1 MKKAVYKIVAALVSA
16 LLLMSM
22 LSGCGKKNNPADTAE
37 PASTSAPA
45 GTAAPAEIEVESG
58 RRDGERFEDV
68 IVIEGMEETVQYQH
82 VRNEA
87 LGFEIDFDYENL
99 ERRSEANRECFVSV
113 YDLPNAPENYL
124 EVTYRAEDADTVA
137 ASYTEALSRDYDL
150 LTGTRELARAGS
162 CIRIEA
168 SELKGTGRMADQL
181 QVVYIIP
188 AADGCR
194 VAIEHYA
201 IESAEGFGRRFSY
214 ILNTLTV
221 IAWQG
226 EAGLSDQQAL
236 AAVRNY
242 CRPEPGAGEH
252 RKLRRI
258 SVLLGSRLQ
267 QRAGD
272 RGPLPVVYG
281 RADPLLR

>member
-99 ERRSEANRECFVSV
+99 ERRSEANRECFV
-113 YDLPNAPENYL
+113 
-124 EVTYRAEDADTVA
+124 
-137 ASYTEALSRDYDL
+137 
-150 LTGTRELARAGS
+150 
-162 CIRIEA
+162 
-168 SELKGTGRMADQL
+168 
-181 QVVYIIP
+181 
-188 AADGCR
+188 
-194 VAIEHYA
+194 
-201 IESAEGFGRRFSY
+201 
-214 ILNTLTV
+214 
-221 IAWQG
+221 
-226 EAGLSDQQAL
+226 
-236 AAVRNY
+236 
-242 CRPEPGAGEH
+242 
-252 RKLRRI
+252 
-258 SVLLGSRLQ
+258 
-267 QRAGD
+267 
-272 RGPLPVVYG
+272 
-281 RADPLLR
+281 